1 MAKLLQ
7 LPEAAIIDGFR
18 GVLDFYVWKGIPCVR
33 SWPQNKAS
41 GFTPGALLN
50 QPILARSARLKRFI
64 SPSLKVGLDRYRSG
78 GNYVW
83 ADVHTAAYFGKL
95 RPNQD
100 ALPPAP

>member
-18 GVLDFYVWKGIPCVR
+18 GVLDFYVWKGIACVR

-41 GFTPGALLN
+41 GYTPGARLN
-50 QPILARSARLKRFI
+50 QARLARSSRLKRFI
-64 SPSLKVGLDRYRSG
+64 SPAVKVGLDRYRSG

-95 RPNQD
+95 RANDDP
-100 ALPPAP
+100 LPPPS